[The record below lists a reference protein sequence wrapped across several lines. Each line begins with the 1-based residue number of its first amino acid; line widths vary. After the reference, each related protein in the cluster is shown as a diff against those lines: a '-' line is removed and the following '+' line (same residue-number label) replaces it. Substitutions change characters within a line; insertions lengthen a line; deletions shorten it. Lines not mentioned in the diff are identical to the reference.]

1 MLPSPW
7 VKNPAGVYPK
17 LPVPLTRL
25 DVDLVLFQPFL
36 LDALHQPLVERVL
49 WTDVA
54 VDLMV
59 LAVHTQCCVQE
70 TKLFPHFN
78 FHLIPIIVKSFLYFQ
93 DVMLLIAVALRG
105 FPVVLPLSSDKI
117 PIHPYSART

>member
-1 MLPSPW
+1 M
-7 VKNPAGVYPK
+7 KNPAVVYPK
-17 LPVPLTRL
+17 LSIPLTRL

-36 LDALHQPLVERVL
+36 LDALLQPLVERVL

-59 LAVHTQCCVQE
+59 LAVHTQCCVRE
-70 TKLFPHFN
+70 TKLFPHIN
-78 FHLIPIIVKSFLYFQ
+78 LHLVVIFVKSLLNFQ

-105 FPVVLPLSSDKI
+105 IPVVLPLSSDKI
-117 PIHPYSART
+117 PILPYLART